1 MDIELR
7 RLRAENAQLRQD
19 LASCRQ
25 QLAALHAALKR
36 QQPYARGAGGFPPP
50 RPPPATRGGGEAP
63 RNRSAR
69 CAACYG
75 FCMGNACIF
84 GLVGLLLGVLAF
96 DGFTANEIDYWY
108 PVRPRPRTA

>member
-1 MDIELR
+1 MQGLG
-7 RLRAENAQLRQD
+7 
-19 LASCRQ
+19 
-25 QLAALHAALKR
+25 
-36 QQPYARGAGGFPPP
+36 GAGGEGGEGG
-50 RPPPATRGGGEAP
+50 AGGEAP